1 VRDINLQDFVTNT
14 VARSR
19 ITFGDVRRLQR
30 DCLPGG
36 ITTHEE
42 AEALIG
48 LNASLGRADRAWAQW
63 LVAAIADFAERRERL
78 GVVADQGTAD
88 WLERLLGTTATST
101 SVGRRIAREIRREV
115 ARLHQSSD
123 APAEASVDAAPAAP
137 PQSADGATATP
148 ADPVPP
154 TPRKTRK
161 PKRSAV
167 APRSRIIV
175 RSKTRARPAHRPRC
189 DSNPLTMPPL
199 VWSAVAAKHLHFRL
213 AAPCA

>member
-1 VRDINLQDFVTNT
+1 VRDINLQDFVTST

-36 ITTHEE
+36 ITTCEE

-63 LVAAIADFAERRERL
+63 LVAAITDFAERRERL
-78 GVVADQGTAD
+78 GVAADQGTAL
-88 WLERLLGTTATST
+88 WLEQLLGTTATST

-115 ARLHQSSD
+115 ARLNQNSD
-123 APAEASVDAAPAAP
+123 TPAPEGVDAAPTAP
-137 PQSADGATATP
+137 PVADNPIVEPIEQSS
-148 ADPVPP
+148 PP
-154 TPRKTRK
+154 PRRTRK
-161 PKRSAV
+161 AKRTTA

-175 RSKTRARPAHRPRC
+175 RSKKATRPVCRTRH
-189 DSNPLTMPPL
+189 DNNPLTMPPL
-199 VWSAVAAKHLHFRL
+199 VWSAVAEKHLHFRL